1 MPRPSSLADRL
12 FWPILAGGA
21 ASLWFGPKALAIAG
35 LVVLALVVH
44 RLGRGGRFRR
54 RVRAIARRH
63 AETLALRRRQESY
76 VDPYGNEILDGWLR
90 ERSYFAERTVLPRL
104 EAAGYGDLAEARW
117 DEILDIVE
125 AASLSVGLPDEADT
139 LPEDGIAYERYCAA
153 LLERAGWEAHTT
165 KAAGDQGA
173 DVVAE
178 RDGLRLV
185 VQCKRYAKPVGNG
198 AVQEVVAA
206 RSYWN
211 ADCAAVVSNAGFTPA
226 ARKLAAATDVWL
238 LHHDALAELGARPS
252 GRAR

>member
-1 MPRPSSLADRL
+1 MRPTASLADRL
-12 FWPILAGGA
+12 FWPLVAGGA
-21 ASLWFGPKALAIAG
+21 ASLWFGPKALAVAG
-35 LVVLALVVH
+35 LVVLVLVVH

-63 AETLALRRRQESY
+63 RETLALRRRQESY

-104 EAAGYGDLAEARW
+104 EAEGYGDLMEARW

-125 AASLSVGLPDEADT
+125 AASLSVPVPDEADA
-139 LPEDGIAYERYCAA
+139 LPEDGLAYERYCAA
-153 LLERAGWEAHTT
+153 LLERAGWEARTT

-178 RDGLRLV
+178 RDGVRLV

-206 RSYWN
+206 RSYWS

-226 ARKLAAATDVWL
+226 ARKLAAATDVLL
-238 LHHDALAELGARPS
+238 LHHDALPALRARPA
-252 GRAR
+252 GRPR